1 MIGRPELFGVLCL
14 LALPGASAGR
24 AKRGGGARGGGR
36 LRSGLRRVDVGGGG
50 SSGSEEDRRLGSR
63 YVPYSSGG
71 WNGAAQV
78 AAPIP
83 APVPVPDGARGHYDE
98 NGNWVGY
105 PMTGPVPAAPV
116 AAPIPAPAAADGA
129 RGHYDEN
136 GNWVGY
142 PMTGPSYPNPNW
154 WGAYGAG
161 PPTDRPTRIP
171 TLAPTASDTGRPTRP
186 PSPTIPPTPRPP
198 EVAQG
203 GLSLRG
209 GPIEGGEGAFL
220 GSSVSMSAD
229 GTIVATSSPG
239 SFNQTGTV
247 RVLRYEA
254 RSGEWTQLGQDI
266 VGSAEGDYLGDS
278 ARAVVL
284 SRSGDYL
291 AVASPTNSDDRGFVW
306 IFAYNPLA
314 DRWTRVGRDIEG
326 SVAGEASGHA
336 LALSSNGMV
345 VAVGAPYADSM
356 GMFSSGSV
364 RIYSLQATP
373 EAVGLDWVLAG
384 QVGGANGRDEAGY
397 SLALSADGS
406 RIAIGAPE
414 AGSSAG
420 ELRVLQLT
428 DPVPTALPANA
439 TQAEIAQ
446 AQLQTATQI
455 GDNIFGTQFEDY
467 LGISVSMSADGLRL
481 AVGADMFGT
490 SRNGEVRVLEWNA
503 VDGTWDQMGQT
514 LIGDEANDSFGWLV
528 ALNAAGN
535 VLAASAINDED
546 SEYTKVYRYDL
557 NSSRWV
563 LLVKYE
569 GASKGEAGY
578 AQSGYSIDVNDAG
591 TLLTVGAPESSVNGD
606 RSGQVRV
613 FELS

>member
-1 MIGRPELFGVLCL
+1 MRVSTVATILSATAVAILAFPAEASEADIAGPRQRSLRGIDRHLKDKGDSNRVFNAGVE
-14 LALPGASAGR
+14 PKGAQP
-24 AKRGGGARGGGR
+24 KGAQ
-36 LRSGLRRVDVGGGG
+36 
-50 SSGSEEDRRLGSR
+50 
-63 YVPYSSGG
+63 P
-71 WNGAAQV
+71 NGAQ
-78 AAPIP
+78 P
-83 APVPVPDGARGHYDE
+83 ATDGARGHYDE

-105 PMTGPVPAAPV
+105 PMTGPVPVPVPVPVPAAPV
-116 AAPIPAPAAADGA
+116 AAPIPAPAATDGA
-129 RGHYDEN
+129 RGHYDSS
-136 GNWVGY
+136 GRWVGY

-209 GPIEGGEGAFL
+209 GPIDGGEGAFL

-254 RSGEWTQLGQDI
+254 QSGEWTQLGQDI

-291 AVASPTNSDDRGFVW
+291 AVASPSNSDDRGFVW

-345 VAVGAPYADSM
+345 VAVGAPYAESM
-356 GMFSSGSV
+356 GMFLSGSV

-384 QVGGANGRDEAGY
+384 QVGGTNGRDEAGY

-481 AVGADMFGT
+481 AAGADMFGT

-557 NSSRWV
+557 NTSRWV

-569 GASKGEAGY
+569 GASRGEAGY